1 MFFRPHTQTSLTFV
15 GLHVQPSQGA
25 SWPLQFSCQTA
36 TGAAPILWGRRVIDA
51 ALSLTARRLNGHL
64 AGRFEAAEDLVV
76 LAPLTDP
83 EGKPSDITR
92 NRLAL
97 FVTNITED
105 PMPRRGQTA
114 GASMIGRVAEAPP
127 LHLDIYAMLA
137 AAHDPNIYGEGLKML
152 SAALMFFQ
160 TYPVMTPQ
168 NTPDMPRELQQL
180 SFEISNLRPE
190 EMGQMWGN
198 LGGRY
203 VPSVMFKIRTVTL
216 TTGAIKSIMPAIRK
230 PATSANQE
238 REHG

>member
-1 MFFRPHTQTSLTFV
+1 MLASVVLQV
-15 GLHVQPSQGA
+15 KPSQGA
-25 SWPLQFSCQTA
+25 SWPLQFTCLTA
-36 TGAAPILWGRRVIDA
+36 IRRGPFLRGRHVIDA
-51 ALSLTARRLNGHL
+51 ALSLTAKRLNGHL

-105 PMPRRGQTA
+105 PMPRRGHAT
-114 GASMIGRVAEAPP
+114 GASIIGRAAEAPP

-216 TTGAIKSIMPAIRK
+216 TTGAIKSLMPTIRK
-230 PATSANQE
+230 PATTATPE

>member
-1 MFFRPHTQTSLTFV
+1 M
-15 GLHVQPSQGA
+15 
-25 SWPLQFSCQTA
+25 
-36 TGAAPILWGRRVIDA
+36 IDA
-51 ALSLTARRLNGHL
+51 ALSLTAQRLNGHL

-97 FVTNITED
+97 FVTNIAED
-105 PMPRRGQTA
+105 PMPRRAHAKGVSA
-114 GASMIGRVAEAPP
+114 IGRANQAPP

-137 AAHDPNIYGEGLKML
+137 AAHDPNIYSEGLKML
-152 SAALMFFQ
+152 SAGLMFFQ
-160 TYPVMTPQ
+160 SYPVLTPQ
-168 NTPDMPRELQQL
+168 NTPEMPRDMQQL

-203 VPSVMFKIRTVTL
+203 VPSVMFKIRTITL
-216 TTGAIKSIMPAIRK
+216 TTGAIKSISPAVSA
-230 PATSANQE
+230 PSTSAKAASE
-238 REHG
+238 RELG

>member
-1 MFFRPHTQTSLTFV
+1 M
-15 GLHVQPSQGA
+15 
-25 SWPLQFSCQTA
+25 
-36 TGAAPILWGRRVIDA
+36 IDA
-51 ALSLTARRLNGHL
+51 ALSLIATRLNGHL

-83 EGKPSDITR
+83 EGKSSDITR

-105 PMPRRGQTA
+105 PMPRGGQA
-114 GASMIGRVAEAPP
+114 RGASIIGRTAEAPP

-137 AAHDPNIYGEGLKML
+137 ANYDPNIYSEGLKLL

-168 NTPDMPRELQQL
+168 NTPEMPRDMQQL

-216 TTGAIKSIMPAIRK
+216 VTGAIKSIKPTIRK
-230 PATSANQE
+230 PVATAAPK
-238 REHG
+238 REVN

>member
-1 MFFRPHTQTSLTFV
+1 MYNRHRGPHGRSNLRVCLVFFL
-15 GLHVQPSQGA
+15 VQNGQV
-25 SWPLQFSCQTA
+25 CQ
-36 TGAAPILWGRRVIDA
+36 VIDA
-51 ALSLTARRLNGHL
+51 ALSLTAQRLNGHL

-97 FVTNITED
+97 FVTNIAED
-105 PMPRRGQTA
+105 PMPRRSQA
-114 GASMIGRVAEAPP
+114 QRVSVVGRATQSPP

-137 AAHDPNIYGEGLKML
+137 AAHDPNIYSEGLKML

-168 NTPDMPRELQQL
+168 NTPDMPRDMQQL

-203 VPSVMFKIRTVTL
+203 VPSVMFKIRTITL
-216 TTGAIKSIMPAIRK
+216 TTGAIKSISPTINA
-230 PATSANQE
+230 PSTSANTANK
-238 REHG
+238 RELG

>member
-1 MFFRPHTQTSLTFV
+1 M
-15 GLHVQPSQGA
+15 
-25 SWPLQFSCQTA
+25 
-36 TGAAPILWGRRVIDA
+36 IDA
-51 ALSLTARRLNGHL
+51 ALSLTAERLNGHL

-76 LAPLTDP
+76 LAPLTDSDR
-83 EGKPSDITR
+83 KPSDISR

-97 FVTNITED
+97 FVTNIAED
-105 PMPRRGQTA
+105 PMPRQNRGRAASVMGRTA
-114 GASMIGRVAEAPP
+114 DAPP

-137 AAHDPNIYGEGLKML
+137 ANHDPNIYTEGLKML

-168 NTPDMPRELQQL
+168 NTPQMPRDMQQL

-203 VPSVMFKIRTVTL
+203 VPSVMFKIRTITL
-216 TTGAIKSIMPAIRK
+216 SSGAIKSIKPTIRK
-230 PATSANQE
+230 PSAGVAPA
-238 REHG
+238 RETTT